1 MIKASDLVTLFRQAL
16 AEGWG
21 YIWGQRG
28 GVWTQAEQDAAT
40 RDMTIKYGQQ
50 HVGKRVA
57 DCSGLFVWAY
67 GELGASIYHG
77 SNTIYNKYTTTTGA
91 VGGLSTLRPGSAV
104 FMVNNG
110 RRTHIGLYIGGGK
123 VIEAQGTRTGVV
135 ESSLNRWDE
144 WGELK
149 GVEYDLAAD
158 QVETT
163 LPTLRKG
170 DTGSMVKDLQLRLQ
184 AVGCTLEADGIFGAK
199 TLSFVLSFQ
208 RANGLKAD
216 GIVGP
221 ETWAKLDGE
230 PPERETDDVTIP
242 GGENY
247 RSVLETIR
255 SLVEGALNGNVS
267 Q

>member
-1 MIKASDLVTLFRQAL
+1 MIKASDLVALFHQAHS
-16 AEGWG
+16 EGWG

-28 GVWTQAEQDAAT
+28 GVWTQAKQDAAT

-57 DCSGLFVWAY
+57 DCSGLFVWAF

-77 SNTIYNKYTTTTGA
+77 SNTIFNKYTTTTGA

-110 RRTHIGLYIGGGK
+110 RRTHIGLYVGEGK

-135 ESSLNRWDE
+135 ESTINGWDE

-149 GVEYDLAAD
+149 GVEYDLEAD
-158 QVETT
+158 HFVTT
-163 LPTLRKG
+163 LPILRKG
-170 DTGSMVKDLQLRLQ
+170 DTGHAVKDLQLRLQ
-184 AVGCTLEADGIFGAK
+184 AVGCVLEADGIFGAK

-242 GGENY
+242 GGENF
-247 RSVLETIR
+247 RAVLEMIR
-255 SLVEGALNGNVS
+255 SLVEGALNG
-267 Q
+267 